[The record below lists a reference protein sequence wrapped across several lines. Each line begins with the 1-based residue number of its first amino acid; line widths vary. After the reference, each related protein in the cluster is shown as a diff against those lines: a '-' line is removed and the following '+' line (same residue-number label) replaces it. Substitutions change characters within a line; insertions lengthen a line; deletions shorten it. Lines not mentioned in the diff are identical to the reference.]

1 MYRRVVMRK
10 IMDTVDMGKIDNKDW
25 YIIDAEQAVLG
36 RLASKIAT
44 ILKGKHKPSYLPYV
58 DNGDYIVV
66 INAKNLNVTGN
77 KLENK
82 IYYKHTGYIGNMK
95 KTTLGEVVKKD
106 PSIAIKN
113 AVKGMLPKNP
123 LGRSMIKKL
132 KVYNNDEHD
141 HHAQKPKKLEI

>member
-1 MYRRVVMRK
+1 MRK

-44 ILKGKHKPSYLPYV
+44 ILKGKHKPSYLPHA

-77 KLENK
+77 KLDNK

-95 KTTLGEVVKKD
+95 KTTLGEIVKKD

-132 KVYNNDEHD
+132 KVYNNDQHN

>member
-1 MYRRVVMRK
+1 MRK

-44 ILKGKHKPSYLPYV
+44 ILKGKHKPSYLPYA

-77 KLENK
+77 KLDNK

-95 KTTLGEVVKKD
+95 KTTLGEIVKKD

-132 KVYNNDEHD
+132 KVYNNDQHD

>member
-1 MYRRVVMRK
+1 MRK
-10 IMDTVDMGKIDNKDW
+10 IMDIVRMDKIDNKDW

-44 ILKGKHKPSYLPYV
+44 ILKGKHKPSYLPYM

-77 KLENK
+77 KLEDK
-82 IYYKHTGYIGNMK
+82 VYYKHTGYIGNMK
-95 KTTLGEVVKKD
+95 KTTLSEVIKKD
-106 PSIAIKN
+106 PSIVIKN

-132 KVYNNDEHD
+132 KIYNNDQHN

>member
-1 MYRRVVMRK
+1 MRK

-44 ILKGKHKPSYLPYV
+44 ILKGKHKPSYVPYA

-77 KLENK
+77 KLDNK

-95 KTTLGEVVKKD
+95 KTTLGEIVKKD

-132 KVYNNDEHD
+132 KVYNNDQHN

>member
-1 MYRRVVMRK
+1 
-10 IMDTVDMGKIDNKDW
+10 MDKIDNKDW
-25 YIIDAEQAVLG
+25 YIIDAKQAVLG
-36 RLASKIAT
+36 RLASKIAI
-44 ILKGKHKPSYLPYV
+44 ILKGKHKPSYLPYI

-77 KLENK
+77 KLEDK
-82 IYYKHTGYIGNMK
+82 VYYKHTGYIGNMK
-95 KTTLGEVVKKD
+95 KTTLSEVIKKD
-106 PSIAIKN
+106 PSIVIKN

-132 KVYNNDEHD
+132 KIYNNDQHN

>member
-1 MYRRVVMRK
+1 MRK

-25 YIIDAEQAVLG
+25 YIIDAEEAVLG

>member
-1 MYRRVVMRK
+1 MRK

-44 ILKGKHKPSYLPYV
+44 ILKGKHKPSYLPYA

-77 KLENK
+77 KLDNK

>member
-1 MYRRVVMRK
+1 MRK
-10 IMDTVDMGKIDNKDW
+10 IMDTVNMDKIDNKDW
-25 YIIDAEQAVLG
+25 YIIDAKQAVLG

-44 ILKGKHKPSYLPYV
+44 ILKGKHKPSYLPYI

-77 KLENK
+77 KLNDK

-95 KTTLGEVVKKD
+95 KPTLGEVVKKD
-106 PSIAIKN
+106 PSIVIKN

-132 KVYNNDEHD
+132 KIYNNNQHD

>member
-1 MYRRVVMRK
+1 MRK

-77 KLENK
+77 KLDNK

-95 KTTLGEVVKKD
+95 KTTLGEIVKKD

-132 KVYNNDEHD
+132 KVYNNDQHD